1 MCVTCGCS
9 GHNETTITNP
19 QTGVKMTL
27 DKHHSHTHTL
37 PDGTVINHTHFHDY
51 TPENHDH
58 ETTEFHAK
66 TNRTT
71 ISLEQA
77 ILQKNDMIA
86 AQNRGWFKGR
96 NIFAINLVSS
106 PGSGKTTLLT
116 RTINDLKS
124 DLTFNVIEGDQET
137 VNDAEKIRQTGCKV
151 VQINTGKGCHL
162 EAAMV
167 EKGYTELNPPL
178 NSVLMIEN
186 VGNLVCPALFDLG
199 ENCKVAILSVT
210 EGEDKPI
217 KYPYMFRESQ
227 VMILT
232 KIDLLP
238 YVQFD
243 VNSCIEYAKQ
253 VNPQIRIFQ
262 VSAVT
267 GKGLNE
273 WYDWLKS

>member
-19 QTGVKMTL
+19 QTGEKMTL
-27 DKHHSHTHTL
+27 DKHHYHTHTL
-37 PDGTVINHTHFHDY
+37 PDGTVINHTHSHDY
-51 TPENHDH
+51 TPENYDH
-58 ETTEFHAK
+58 KTTEFHGK
-66 TNRTT
+66 THRTT

-167 EKGYTELNPPL
+167 EKGYTELN
-178 NSVLMIEN
+178 
-186 VGNLVCPALFDLG
+186 
-199 ENCKVAILSVT
+199 LSL
-210 EGEDKPI
+210 I
-217 KYPYMFRESQ
+217 H
-227 VMILT
+227 I
-232 KIDLLP
+232 
-238 YVQFD
+238 
-243 VNSCIEYAKQ
+243 
-253 VNPQIRIFQ
+253 
-262 VSAVT
+262 
-267 GKGLNE
+267 
-273 WYDWLKS
+273 